1 MSKLVNFYELKKVKE
16 MREASHNPHFKETD
30 IEIPARIAVV
40 GASGSGK
47 TTSLMNFILLTPNT
61 FGFITICTRSPEPL
75 YDYLDSQ
82 LKSKN
87 ISIVYDLSKLPEAK
101 DITDKDKQHLVIFDD
116 CCTIKDQSKIASYF
130 IYGRKI
136 GSGITCFYLSQ
147 SYYSIPKVIRGQLSY
162 IWLVK
167 IGQKRDL
174 GLILQDS
181 GGLLEKQALMKLYLD
196 ATKEKFNFL
205 KINLMTVDM
214 DKKFSKN
221 FNDFY
226 LLENQPE
233 IFSEPIVKE
242 KKENNNNAE
251 TTERISGSERK
262 NGASKELTQEEGGKH
277 RT

>member
-16 MREASHNPHFKETD
+16 MRETSHNPHFKETD
-30 IEIPARIAVV
+30 IEIPARVAVV

-174 GLILQDS
+174 NLILQDS
-181 GGLLEKQALMKLYLD
+181 GGLLEKHALMKLYLD

-214 DKKFSKN
+214 NKKFSKN

-226 LLENQPE
+226 LLEKPPI
-233 IFSEPIVKE
+233 IFSDDIVKE
-242 KKENNNNAE
+242 KKEKTNAE
-251 TTERISGSERK
+251 TSKGKQGSSGK
-262 NGASKELTQEEGGKH
+262 DGAPEKPSQEEGRKH
-277 RT
+277 